1 MGMQVNTNVAAN
13 NAYRNL
19 ATTQNDLSKSLEKLS
34 SGLRINRAADDA
46 AGLAIS
52 EGLKSQVGGLTV
64 AARNAQDAVS
74 VIQTAEGSL
83 NEVQSILQ
91 RVRDLAVQAGNDSN
105 NTESRGAIQTEVTAL
120 TAELTRIG
128 QSTNFNG
135 TQLLDGTRSD
145 LSFQVGANGS
155 ASSQISVDLTKANV
169 SAVVAEMSTGITEVL
184 ASDFA
189 AGAQTAAE
197 VKGSYAGAAALT
209 WASSAADVVVDV
221 GGASFSA
228 AHGANAG
235 ELRANLETAAAAFSS
250 AQTTAGNAISV
261 TIGGSANDYTFAAEV
276 PATTG
281 NDAEKFVFSGG
292 GSSTTSSTFVAG
304 SAATYAADTQ
314 AVEGVEGFEA
324 LNFSDAGHAAKAI
337 DFLDKQI
344 SAISTARASLGAD
357 QNRFESVIKNLAVS
371 KENLTAAGSRIRD
384 TDMAEEMVKY
394 TRANILSQAGTAM
407 LAQAN
412 QSNSGVLQLLQ

>member
-1 MGMQVNTNVAAN
+1 MGMQVNTNIAAN

-64 AARNAQDAVS
+64 AARNAQDGIS

-83 NEVQSILQ
+83 NEVTSILQ

-105 NTESRGAIQTEVTAL
+105 NADSRKAIGTEVTAL
-120 TAELTRIG
+120 TKELNRIAD
-128 QSTNFNG
+128 STNFNG
-135 TQLLDGTRSD
+135 TQLLDGSKVA
-145 LSFQVGANGS
+145 LSFQVGANSS
-155 ASSQISVDLTKANV
+155 ASSQISVDLTGANV
-169 SAVVAEMSTGITEVL
+169 KTI
-184 ASDFA
+184 
-189 AGAQTAAE
+189 AGAIGTTNVGTSFTDPANATAANVAQTFTVTNPDGSTTGVTTAALATTAGTPAE
-197 VKGSYAGAAALT
+197 VAAALNKDAKFAGSMVASLDSNGKINVKALNGGT
-209 WASSAADVVVDV
+209 VASSTLAGGAAGPAISSGLDFSSAA
-221 GGASFSA
+221 S
-228 AHGANAG
+228 
-235 ELRANLETAAAAFSS
+235 AAAAI
-250 AQTTAGNAISV
+250 TLI
-261 TIGGSANDYTFAAEV
+261 
-276 PATTG
+276 
-281 NDAEKFVFSGG
+281 
-292 GSSTTSSTFVAG
+292 
-304 SAATYAADTQ
+304 DTQ
-314 AVEGVEGFEA
+314 INKV
-324 LNFSDAGHAAKAI
+324 
-337 DFLDKQI
+337 
-344 SAISTARASLGAD
+344 STARASLGAN